1 MDGNAKP
8 AGDKPD
14 DLIAR
19 QRIAAAGELDEAPLH
34 AVYDH
39 AADRFFVCPRLLL
52 GTLLLHRRLVGFDI
66 FLLELRHDLPKLDA
80 AVANGCI
87 DVVLRSAILT
97 AADEFQAALEL
108 FVRQVDA
115 VAPEFALQLGPALHN
130 VLLTALL
137 FKPLADLVA
146 RLAGLHNL

>member
-1 MDGNAKP
+1 MHIEKLLGDIRQQTGAVCCHDFQCGFEHFFDHALPVRLNPTLRFPVRPGSPWHIGTAPLVDGNAKP

-39 AADRFFVCPRLLL
+39 AADRFFVCLRLLL

-66 FLLELRHDLPKLDA
+66 FLL
-80 AVANGCI
+80 
-87 DVVLRSAILT
+87 
-97 AADEFQAALEL
+97 
-108 FVRQVDA
+108 
-115 VAPEFALQLGPALHN
+115 
-130 VLLTALL
+130 
-137 FKPLADLVA
+137 
-146 RLAGLHNL
+146 